1 MSLGILALFAFI
13 PILTIFILMV
23 LLRWPATKA
32 MPIAWF
38 LAAILALWIWQTPEN
53 WIVAA
58 SLNGAIL
65 ALQILIIVFGALV
78 LLFTLRESG
87 AMAAINRGF
96 MGISEDKRVQAIIIA
111 WFFGAF
117 IEASAGF
124 GTPAALMA
132 PLLLSLGFPAL
143 AAVMVTLI
151 ANSTCVSF
159 GAVGTPTL
167 IGLGSTLEI
176 PEIVSALSEVGMS
189 YPQFIHEIGFWT
201 AVQHSVMGIFLP
213 LIMVAMMTKFFG
225 EKRSFS
231 EGISIWPYAIF
242 AGLVF
247 VIPYMLVAWL
257 LGPEFPSI
265 LGALLG
271 LVIIIPATKA
281 GFLVPKK
288 KWDFPE
294 KSKWETNW
302 VGSISAGD
310 HHEGTHISVFKSWIP
325 YILIGSLLVL
335 TRIKELPF
343 VEMVKSVSISYDNFL
358 GTDIKNTFPILYN
371 PGVLPFLLIALL
383 SIPIY
388 QMTRQQVSAA
398 WGHATKR
405 IIGPAIALIFAV
417 PMVRVMMQSGQNA
430 IDMASM
436 PIIMA
441 EFITDVVQGAW
452 PLVAPFVGALG
463 AFMAGSNTVSNMMFS
478 LFQYSIADQL
488 SISHSIILAMQSV
501 GGAFGNM
508 ICVHNVIAACATVGL
523 VGVEGLLIKRN
534 LIPMTLYGIVVGI
547 TGMILI
553 YIINP
558 GVF

>member
-1 MSLGILALFAFI
+1 MSPGLLALLAFI
-13 PILTIFILMV
+13 PILAIFILMV
-23 LLRWPATKA
+23 IMRWPATKA
-32 MPIAWF
+32 MPVSWL
-38 LAAILALWIWQTPEN
+38 LAVVLALWVWHTPGA
-53 WIVAA
+53 WIAGA

-65 ALQILIIVFGALV
+65 AIQILVIVFGALV

-96 MGISEDKRVQAIIIA
+96 IGISEDKRIQAIIIA

-143 AAVMVTLI
+143 AAVMVALI

-167 IGLGSTLEI
+167 IGVGSTLEI
-176 PEIVSALSEVGMS
+176 PEIVENLSTQHMT
-189 YPQFIHEIGFWT
+189 YAQFIHEIGFWT
-201 AVQHSVMGIFLP
+201 AVQHSIMGVFIP
-213 LIMVAMMTKFFG
+213 LIIVAMMTKFFG
-225 EKRSFS
+225 KRRSFS
-231 EGISIWPYAIF
+231 EGLAIWPYALF

-247 VIPYMLVAWL
+247 VVPYMLVAWL

-271 LVIIIPATKA
+271 MIIIIPATKA
-281 GFLVPKK
+281 GFLVPKE

-294 KSKWETNW
+294 RKSWEKNW
-302 VGSISAGD
+302 VGSISADD
-310 HHEGTHISVFKSWIP
+310 HTDGGHISIFKSWLP
-325 YILIGSLLVL
+325 YILIGVLLVL
-335 TRIKELPF
+335 SRIKELPF
-343 VEMVKSVSISYDNFL
+343 VDMVKSVSINYQNLL
-358 GTDIKNTFPILYN
+358 GTSIKGNFPILYN
-371 PGVLPFLLIALL
+371 PGILPFLLIAVL
-383 SIPIY
+383 SIPMY
-388 QMTRQQVSAA
+388 KLSKKQVATA
-398 WGHATKR
+398 WRDAIR
-405 IIGPAIALIFAV
+405 RMVGPTIALLFAV
-417 PMVRVMMQSGQNA
+417 PMVRVMMQSGQNQVEL
-430 IDMASM
+430 ASM

-441 EFITDVVQGAW
+441 QYITDVVKGAW
-452 PLVAPFVGALG
+452 PLVSPFVGALG

-488 SISHSIILAMQSV
+488 RISHIIIVSMQSV

-523 VGVEGLLIKRN
+523 VGVEGVLIRRN

-547 TGMILI
+547 TGMLLI
-553 YIINP
+553 Y
-558 GVF
+558 VFFPAVF